1 MEKKEGRKA
10 SIEGAHIFVPL
21 PCTKEALQL
30 LHTLDLDS
38 SVQELGRSSEEV
50 ERDSSQSGEGGSV
63 RGGFENETPGVPG
76 ETDGSVNLL
85 EDKGEEVGI

>member
-1 MEKKEGRKA
+1 M
-10 SIEGAHIFVPL
+10 

-30 LHTLDLDS
+30 LDTLDLDS

-63 RGGFENETPGVPG
+63 RGGFENEAPGIPG

-85 EDKGEEVGI
+85 EDKGEGRNLAMKRARG